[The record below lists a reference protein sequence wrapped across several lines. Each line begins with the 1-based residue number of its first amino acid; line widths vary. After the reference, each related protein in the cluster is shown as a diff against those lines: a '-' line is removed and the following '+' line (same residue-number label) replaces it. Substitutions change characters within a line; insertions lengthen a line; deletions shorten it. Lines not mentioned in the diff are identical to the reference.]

1 MTSGFKS
8 YKHILFDA
16 DNTLLDFTKAEKT
29 AFEQTFYN
37 LGIALDPNIYGLY
50 VEINHKL
57 WQSYEAGEIEST
69 AIPDRRFGELFR
81 AAGFTS
87 DFSAASKIY
96 QDLLG
101 EQTWLVPYARE
112 ICEYWSKKACLSIIT
127 NGFRET
133 QRKRIM
139 ESEIWPF
146 ISHLLI
152 SEELGVSKPDPAFF
166 IKTLEI
172 IDCTNP
178 EDVLVVGDSLSS
190 DILGAMNAGIDC
202 CWYNP
207 GKLALPAQYSINYEI
222 ERLEQLE
229 YQGE

>member
-1 MTSGFKS
+1 MMDGFKS

-29 AFEQTFYN
+29 AFEQTFQT
-37 LGIALDPNIYGLY
+37 LEIALDADIYNLY

-57 WQSYEAGEIEST
+57 WLSYEAGEIDST
-69 AIPDRRFGELFR
+69 AIPERRFRELYQ
-81 AAGFTS
+81 AAGFSS
-87 DFSAASKIY
+87 DFSAASKTY
-96 QDLLG
+96 QALLG
-101 EQTWLVPYARE
+101 EQTWLEPYARE

-139 ESEIWPF
+139 ESKIWPF
-146 ISHLLI
+146 VSNLLI

-172 IDCTNP
+172 IHCTNP
-178 EDVLVVGDSLSS
+178 EDVLIVGDSLSS

-207 GKLALPAQYSINYEI
+207 GKIALPARYSISYEI
-222 ERLEQLE
+222 DKLEQLE
-229 YQGE
+229 R